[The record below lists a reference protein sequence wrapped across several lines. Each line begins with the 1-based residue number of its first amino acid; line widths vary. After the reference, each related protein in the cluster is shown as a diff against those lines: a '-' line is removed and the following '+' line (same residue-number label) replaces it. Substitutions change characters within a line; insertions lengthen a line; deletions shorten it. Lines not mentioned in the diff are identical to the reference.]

1 MTKAEETF
9 DQLVLQYNEFYLQST
24 SLPSKQASTNREQEA
39 AQSFWTSQKH
49 DKRLNALLI

>member
-49 DKRLNALLI
+49 DKRLNALLF